1 MKFSEIHPDE
11 WEELRPYLD
20 TCLIPVTG
28 LQGDEAPYEVVYTLE
43 RLRDVM
49 DWVEIP
55 FKGRVVTYPAFQ
67 YGNQDIMEQV
77 NKVCANVKSA
87 GFKYVIVISADVEL
101 DSAILNESDL
111 LVTPSRFAGSEEQ
124 APSVA
129 VMQEIQHMWFHKTEG
144 QM

>member
-1 MKFSEIHPDE
+1 MKFSEIHPE
-11 WEELRPYLD
+11 QWEELKPYLD

-28 LQGDEAPYEVVYTLE
+28 LSGKEQPYETVYALE

-67 YGNQDIMEQV
+67 YGRQEIVQQINE
-77 NKVCANVKSA
+77 VCANVKSA

-101 DSAILNESDL
+101 DSSMLYESDL
-111 LVTPSRFAGSEEQ
+111 VVTPGRFPGSTEES
-124 APSVA
+124 PSTS
-129 VMQEIQHMWFHKTEG
+129 VMREIQAMWFPDK

>member
-1 MKFSEIHPDE
+1 MKFSEINPAE
-11 WEELRPYLD
+11 WEELKPYLD

-28 LQGDEAPYEVVYTLE
+28 LRGDEQPHEVVYALE

-67 YGNQDIMEQV
+67 YGRDDILRQI
-77 NKVCANVKSA
+77 NTVCANVKSA

-101 DSAILNESDL
+101 DSEKIYESDL
-111 LVTPSRFAGSEEQ
+111 VFTRGRFESSEEQ
-124 APSVA
+124 ALSVA
-129 VMQEIQHMWFHKTEG
+129 VMQEIQHMWFSG
-144 QM
+144 QDT

>member
-1 MKFSEIHPDE
+1 MKFSEINPAE
-11 WEELRPYLD
+11 WEELKPYLD

-28 LQGDEAPYEVVYTLE
+28 LRGDEQPYEVVYALE

-67 YGNQDIMEQV
+67 YGQDDIMEQI
-77 NKVCANVKSA
+77 NAVCANVKSA
-87 GFKYVIVISADVEL
+87 GFKYVIVISAEVEL
-101 DSAILNESDL
+101 DPEIIYESDL
-111 LVTPSRFAGSEEQ
+111 VVTRGRFEAAEEQ

-129 VMQEIQHMWFHKTEG
+129 VMQQIQQLWFSG
-144 QM
+144 RDV

>member
-1 MKFSEIHPDE
+1 MKFNEINPAE
-11 WEELRPYLD
+11 WEELKPYLD
-20 TCLIPVTG
+20 TCLLPVTG
-28 LQGDEAPYEVVYTLE
+28 LRGDEQPHEVVYALE

-67 YGNQDIMEQV
+67 YGKDDIMGQI
-77 NKVCANVKSA
+77 NAVCANVKSA

-101 DSAILNESDL
+101 DPQVICESDL
-111 LVTPSRFAGSEEQ
+111 VVTRGRFGGSEEQ

-129 VMQEIQHMWFHKTEG
+129 VMQEIQQLWFSG
-144 QM
+144 QDA